1 LIIKDDSSV
10 VVYTFANLKTALY
23 TSSRPVGGLDVCGN
37 RVCELTP
44 GYR

>member
-10 VVYTFANLKTALY
+10 VVYAFDKLKGALY
-23 TSSRPVGGLDVCGN
+23 TSSRPVGGFDICGN
-37 RVCELTP
+37 RVCDLTL